1 MINKLVFENL
11 KHRPIRTLLSVIA
24 IAIQV
29 TMVLTLVGL
38 SKGML
43 NEQARR
49 AEGVGADILVRP
61 PSGAIIVS
69 GGQMPERIVPVV
81 IEKQPHVIAAS
92 GVLIYGTDLFN
103 YITGVDLPSFD
114 KMSGGFRLSSG
125 TPFQHPDDVMVDE
138 YYASQKGVHVGDHIQ
153 LLNRPW
159 RVSGIY
165 VPGMLARL
173 VVPLAT
179 LQDLTANTGKIT
191 MAYVKVDNQT
201 SINSAITDLS
211 ARLKEYKIY
220 SMEDYVTLFS
230 PAHVPMLTEFIYV
243 VIALGVL
250 VGFLVVFLSMYTAV
264 LERTR
269 EIGILKALGASP
281 GFILN
286 VVLRETTLLAIA
298 GSILG
303 IALAYGTR
311 ALIAELKFGS
321 LVQAI
326 AYDWWLRTA
335 AIALVGALLG
345 AVYPGL
351 KAARQDAIE
360 ALAYE

>member
-1 MINKLVFENL
+1 MINKLVVENL
-11 KHRPIRTLLSVIA
+11 KHRPVRTLLSVIA
-24 IAIQV
+24 ISIQV
-29 TMVLTLVGL
+29 TLVLALVGL
-38 SKGML
+38 TDGML

-49 AEGVGADILVRP
+49 ARGVGADILVRP
-61 PSGAIIVS
+61 PGSAIIAS
-69 GGQMPERIVPVV
+69 GGQMLAKIVPVV
-81 IEKQPHVIAAS
+81 IERQPHVKAAS
-92 GVLIYGTDLFN
+92 GVLIYGTDLFS
-103 YITGVDLPSFD
+103 YITGVDLGTFD
-114 KMSGGFRLSSG
+114 QMGGGFHFVQG
-125 TPFQHPDDVMVDE
+125 GPFRSPYDIMVDE
-138 YYASQKGVHVGDHIQ
+138 LYAAQHKVHVGGTINLINHA
-153 LLNRPW
+153 W

-165 VPGMLARL
+165 EPGMLARE
-173 VVPLAT
+173 VVPLDT
-179 LQDLTANTGKIT
+179 LQDLTANTGKISV
-191 MAYVKVDNQT
+191 AYVKVDQPGNI
-201 SINSAITDLS
+201 SPAIADLS
-211 ARLKEYKIY
+211 TKLKDYKVY

-230 PAHVPMLTEFIYV
+230 PQNVPMLTQFTYV

-269 EIGILKALGASP
+269 EIGVLKALGASP
-281 GFILN
+281 GLILN
-286 VVLRETTLLAIA
+286 ILLRETALLAIA

-311 ALIAELKFGS
+311 ALIAALLPGT

-326 AYDWWLRTA
+326 VYTWWPITA
-335 AIALVGALLG
+335 AIALIGALLG